1 MAPGWDLFSDADHA
15 PLVDVDLAV
24 LRRVQG
30 IQRPVEAL
38 RLEQKLQ
45 IFLAAVLEE
54 VDDLLVALDAP
65 LDLLLGQRARIINV
79 DHREDAPRGAEE
91 LGREGRVLG
100 GGGLGAPLLL
110 VLELGHALRE
120 AALDGLLPC
129 VACA

>member
-1 MAPGWDLFSDADHA
+1 MASGWDSENA

-24 LRRVQG
+24 LRRVQ
-30 IQRPVEAL
+30 RVERAVEPL

-45 IFLAAVLEE
+45 ILLAAVLEE

-65 LDLLLGQRARIINV
+65 LDLLLRERAGIINV

-129 VACA
+129 VVCA

>member
-24 LRRVQG
+24 LRRVQRVE
-30 IQRPVEAL
+30 RPVQSL
-38 RLEQKLQ
+38 RLEQKLEVL
-45 IFLAAVLEE
+45 LAAVLEE

-65 LDLLLGQRARIINV
+65 LDLLLRERAGIIHIN
-79 DHREDAPRGAEE
+79 HREDAPRRAQK

-129 VACA
+129 VVCA

>member
-1 MAPGWDLFSDADHA
+1 MASRWDSDNA
-15 PLVDVDLAV
+15 PLVNVDLAV
-24 LRRVQG
+24 LRRVQRVE
-30 IQRPVEAL
+30 RPVQSL

-54 VDDLLVALDAP
+54 VDDLLVALDAL
-65 LDLLLGQRARIINV
+65 LDLLLRERARIINV
-79 DHREDAPRGAEE
+79 DHREDAPRGPQK

-129 VACA
+129 VCVR